1 MLNTLAIGAR
11 LLLYVGAL
19 IAIGEVFAARVRGG
33 GWRTRAVTEWT
44 SRLLLSWLAVL
55 LALSVLLITQFLAL
69 ELAPTREDL
78 ALLTRQTAWGRAWLW
93 LAGVALL
100 GTVAGALRAPSWVR
114 MTVAVSLAVAMG
126 GLGHAAADETAPV
139 LSRALDAVH
148 VVGMGAWIGT
158 LLCLGALDLAQWA
171 RFSALATIAAPAT
184 VLSGVGSAIRRVGE
198 ATFPQIVA
206 SDYGRLL
213 AAKTLVVLI
222 VLGIGYWHRRA
233 VKHAG
238 APSLASVRVEL
249 LLAFLVLVV
258 TAVLT
263 GTAPPGE

>member
-1 MLNTLAIGAR
+1 MAIAAR

-19 IAIGEVFAARVRGG
+19 IAIGDVFATRVRGG
-33 GWRTRAVTEWT
+33 DWRTRVANEDT
-44 SRLLLSWLAVL
+44 SRLLIAWLAML
-55 LALSVLLITQFLAL
+55 LALSLSLITQFVAL

-78 ALLTRQTAWGRAWLW
+78 ALLTRQTAWGQAWLW
-93 LAGVALL
+93 LAGVALVGTL
-100 GTVAGALRAPSWVR
+100 GGVLRAPLWLR
-114 MTVAVSLAVAMG
+114 TAVAFALAVAMG
-126 GLGHAAADETAPV
+126 GLGHAAADETAPL

-148 VVGMGAWIGT
+148 VVGMAAWIGA
-158 LLCLGALDLAQWA
+158 LLCLRAVDTAQWS

-184 VLSGVGSAIRRVGE
+184 VLSGVGSAFRRVGE

-213 AAKTLVVLI
+213 ATKTLVVLI

-233 VKHAG
+233 VQRQG
-238 APSLASVRVEL
+238 APSLTSVRVEL
-249 LLAFLVLVV
+249 LLALLVLLV
-258 TAVLT
+258 TSVLT